1 MFLILIFSYVIS
13 SFSLLAT
20 NASQMATTITQVTTS
35 DNVLHLRLNN
45 RESIQDQL
53 IKALEENNIEEFQRL
68 WTLYC
73 KNPSEIDFYALALNL
88 ENWEIINFLLN
99 QQVSIPCA
107 IITKLLEA
115 AQNNTQILQAL
126 MDYKDKNQQTI
137 LHQAAS
143 SMNHELVDQ
152 IITLLPEIIN
162 KQDNRGNTALHIILQ
177 KSKIDRM
184 SIMDKFK
191 NAGARVDIKNTNNRT
206 AEELLSG
213 FKKHEYT
220 TPKSNNSNNM
230 TLKLKKPISK
240 TKKTKKLKTL
250 PITIDASASSPVPQ
264 NIGDN
269 LTYVAH
275 TTNNQNVNFE
285 QLFVC
290 NLEDIEDPFE
300 GTSSYG
306 VGL

>member
-126 MDYKDKNQQTI
+126 MDYKDKNQQ
-137 LHQAAS
+137 
-143 SMNHELVDQ
+143 
-152 IITLLPEIIN
+152 
-162 KQDNRGNTALHIILQ
+162 
-177 KSKIDRM
+177 
-184 SIMDKFK
+184 SIHD
-191 NAGARVDIKNTNNRT
+191 GPHD
-206 AEELLSG
+206 
-213 FKKHEYT
+213 
-220 TPKSNNSNNM
+220 P
-230 TLKLKKPISK
+230 K
-240 TKKTKKLKTL
+240 TKRES
-250 PITIDASASSPVPQ
+250 DPQ
-264 NIGDN
+264 TPTRFWNKP
-269 LTYVAH
+269 
-275 TTNNQNVNFE
+275 
-285 QLFVC
+285 
-290 NLEDIEDPFE
+290 DPYSNSQPD
-300 GTSSYG
+300 GG
-306 VGL
+306 